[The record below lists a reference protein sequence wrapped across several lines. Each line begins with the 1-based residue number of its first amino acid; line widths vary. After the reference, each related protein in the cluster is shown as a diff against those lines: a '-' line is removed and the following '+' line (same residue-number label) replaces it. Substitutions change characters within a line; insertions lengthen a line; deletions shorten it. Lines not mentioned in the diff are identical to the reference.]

1 MLGHVKLSYK
11 TFFFFLVEMV
21 TGLVIADALKIVGR
35 DFPVI

>member
-11 TFFFFLVEMV
+11 LFFLVEMV
-21 TGLVIADALKIVGR
+21 TGVVIVDALKIVAR